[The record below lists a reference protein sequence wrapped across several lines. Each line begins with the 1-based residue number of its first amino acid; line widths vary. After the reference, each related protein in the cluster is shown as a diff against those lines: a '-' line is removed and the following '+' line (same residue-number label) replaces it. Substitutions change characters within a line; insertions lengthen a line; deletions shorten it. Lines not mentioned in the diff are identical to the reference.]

1 MPIRTYADLVQAV
14 IQVDPKIELDPFIA
28 AASSLVDI
36 VAANA
41 SFSDDLLQQI
51 ETWLS
56 AHIYTIRDPRTTSE
70 RAGPVS
76 ASYQSAVALG
86 LNTSHYGQM
95 AMILDTSGTLRGLS
109 LGRKKAQV
117 TWLGEPRRKS
127 CC

>member
-86 LNTSHYGQM
+86 LSTSHYGQM